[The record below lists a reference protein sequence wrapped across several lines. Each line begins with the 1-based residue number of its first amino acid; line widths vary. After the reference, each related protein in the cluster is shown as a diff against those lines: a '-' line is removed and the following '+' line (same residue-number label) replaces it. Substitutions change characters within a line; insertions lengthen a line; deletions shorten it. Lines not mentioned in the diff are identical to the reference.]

1 MRLCPKC
8 GSLAYFDSY
17 FNSFMCNTCE
27 KRWKETGKIESIKAK
42 NGLIIKRRLTVSE
55 EKRVQYAK

>member
-27 KRWKETGKIESIKAK
+27 KRWREPRKIEFIKAK
-42 NGLIIKRRLTVSE
+42 NGLIIKRRLTVSG
-55 EKRVQYAK
+55 EKIAQYAK